1 MFNPALFRRGL
12 LYPKGK
18 RMKNQIYES
27 TVLINATLDDAQI
40 EGIISKIKESITTNG
55 GEIKEIENWGR
66 KRLAY
71 TVNKSKIGYYAV
83 FRFNAPTTIIS
94 KLERFYTLD
103 DHILRFINIKL
114 DAVALEQIEK
124 NKVVPPVQQVEPVV
138 EDIVPTPKLAEPEV
152 E

>member
-1 MFNPALFRRGL
+1 
-12 LYPKGK
+12 
-18 RMKNQIYES
+18 MKNQIYES
-27 TVLINATLDDAQI
+27 TVLINAALDDAQI

-103 DHILRFINIKL
+103 DHILRFINLKL

-124 NKVVPPVQQVEPVV
+124 NKVVPPVQQVEAVV
-138 EDIVPTPKLAEPEV
+138 EDIGTTPKLAEPEV

>member
-1 MFNPALFRRGL
+1 MRL
-12 LYPKGK
+12 
-18 RMKNQIYES
+18 QTYES
-27 TVLINATLDDAQI
+27 AVLINASLDDPQI
-40 EGIISKIKESITTNG
+40 EGIISKIKETITANG
-55 GEIKEIENWGR
+55 GEIKEIENLGR

-71 TVNKSKIGYYAV
+71 TVNKSKIGYYAI
-83 FRFNAPTTIIS
+83 FRFDAPTTIIS

-124 NKVVPPVQQVEPVV
+124 NKVAPIQQIEAIV
-138 EDIVPTPKLAEPEV
+138 EDIEPPIKIADPED

>member
-1 MFNPALFRRGL
+1 MRL
-12 LYPKGK
+12 
-18 RMKNQIYES
+18 QTYES
-27 TVLINATLDDAQI
+27 AVLINASLDDPQI
-40 EGIISKIKESITTNG
+40 EGIISKIKETITANG

-71 TVNKSKIGYYAV
+71 TVNKSKIGYYAI
-83 FRFNAPTTIIS
+83 FRFDAPTTIIS

-124 NKVVPPVQQVEPVV
+124 NKVAPIQQIEAIV
-138 EDIVPTPKLAEPEV
+138 EDIEPPIKIADPED